1 MGAPTHVML
10 RLQVRQGELEGDG
23 QWVYAWIGPAGVVY
37 VGATALHPATRTW
50 LHLHHEDPEI
60 GRMAAR
66 YPELGNQELDV
77 VALELAE
84 SIDRQ
89 QVRHSAVRLLD
100 ERGLLA
106 PDNVCDPPLEAARTG
121 ETERFVDTVA
131 GHIS

>member
-1 MGAPTHVML
+1 ML
-10 RLQVRQGELEGDG
+10 RLQVRNGELESDG

-50 LHLHHEDPEI
+50 LHLHHDDPQI

-66 YPELGNQELDV
+66 YPELANEDLDV
-77 VALELAE
+77 VAVELADDV
-84 SIDRQ
+84 DRQ
-89 QVRHSAVRLLD
+89 QVRHSAVSLLG

-106 PDNVCDPPLEAARTG
+106 PDHVCDPPLDAARTG

-131 GHIS
+131 GHVP